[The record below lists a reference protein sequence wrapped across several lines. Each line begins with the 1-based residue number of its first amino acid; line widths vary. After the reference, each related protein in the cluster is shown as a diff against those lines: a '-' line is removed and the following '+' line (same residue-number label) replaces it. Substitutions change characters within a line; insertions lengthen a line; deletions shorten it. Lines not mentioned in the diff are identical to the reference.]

1 MSDDVSP
8 QDPAPEAAPG
18 AMTVTEALADLA
30 AEGYGDDL
38 RFEGGAL
45 HCRRC
50 GETHDP
56 DAAEVERVLRFEG
69 QSDPGDEMM
78 VLGLRCPHCG
88 ARGSIASAFGIDA
101 DPDLA
106 QAFVYLAGKARHS

>member
-1 MSDDVSP
+1 MSSSGP
-8 QDPAPEAAPG
+8 EDPAPEAAPSAG
-18 AMTVTEALADLA
+18 TVTEALADLA

-38 RFEGGAL
+38 RFTGGAL
-45 HCRRC
+45 ECRVC
-50 GETHDP
+50 GRAHAT

-88 ARGSIASAFGIDA
+88 AKGSLATAFGIDA
-101 DPDLA
+101 DPELA
-106 QAFVYLAGKARHS
+106 QAFVYLAAKARHT